1 MLSKDEIAFFIQED
15 SCSERKSQARVG
27 ERYYEGEH
35 DILHYRLF
43 YYDAEGEVQ
52 EDKTRSNIKI
62 SHPFFTE
69 LVDQQAQY
77 MLNGDTFIKSDIPE
91 LQEELDKVF
100 NDDFTSELTETITNT
115 ITRGFG
121 YMYLYKDSNDNFRFE
136 NADAMG
142 VVEVRAKDT
151 DDNCKY
157 VIYWYI
163 DKNTKAQKKVK
174 RIQVWTDKE
183 IYFYTQT
190 DDGEI
195 VEDDTEEYNPRP
207 HIVYRNNNDDESLYY
222 DTLGFIPFFR
232 LDNNR
237 KQTSSLKPI
246 KSLIDD
252 YDLMACGLSNNIQ
265 DSAEAYFVV
274 SGFQGDNLDE
284 LIQNVKTKKHIG
296 VDPGGDIDIKTVEI
310 PYQARATKLAL
321 DETNIYRFGMG
332 FNSAQL
338 GDGNITNV
346 VIKSRYA
353 LLDLKCDK
361 LEKNLKKFLREMIS
375 IVIDDVN
382 KRNGTGYA
390 LKDVYFDFTREIITN
405 ATDNAQIKQIEAG
418 TEATKIN
425 LLLGLNGVLDNETV
439 IQLICEQL
447 DINYN
452 DIKDKLP
459 QQEVDESM
467 DAMQMLEDVEPEEV
481 ESGEPEEAD
490 EEVEGI
496 SEGEKET
503 QQAVLDMLDELL
515 KELDN

>member
-1 MLSKDEIAFFIQED
+1 MLSKEEIAFFIMED
-15 SCSERKSQARVG
+15 ASSERKSQAKVG
-27 ERYYEGEH
+27 QRYYDGEH
-35 DILHYRLF
+35 DILNYRLF
-43 YYDAEGEVQ
+43 YYDADGELQ

-77 MLNGDTFIKSDIPE
+77 MLNGEEFVKSDIPE
-91 LQEELDKVF
+91 LQDELDKVF
-100 NDDFTSELTETITNT
+100 NDDFTSELTETITST
-115 ITRGFG
+115 VTKGFG
-121 YMYLYKDSNDNFRFE
+121 YMYCYKDSKNNFKFE

-151 DDNCKY
+151 DDNCEY

-163 DKNTKAQKKVK
+163 DKNTKANKKVK
-174 RIQVWTDKE
+174 RIQVWDKE
-183 IYFYTQT
+183 RIYFYMQA
-190 DDGEI
+190 DDGAI
-195 VEDDTEEYNPRP
+195 VEDDTEDINPRP
-207 HIVYRNNNDDESLYY
+207 HIIYRNTNDDESLYY

-237 KQTSSLKPI
+237 KQQSGLKPI

-284 LIQNVKTKKHIG
+284 LIQNVKVKKHIG
-296 VDPGGDIDIKTVEI
+296 VDAGGNLDVKTVEI

-332 FNSAQL
+332 FNSAQI

-361 LEKNLKKFLREMIS
+361 LEKNLKKFLREMVQ
-375 IVIDDVN
+375 IVLDDIN
-382 KRNGTGYA
+382 KRNGTDYQQ
-390 LKDVYFDFTREIITN
+390 KDVYFDFEREVITN
-405 ATDNAQIKQIEAG
+405 ASDNASIKKIEAD
-418 TEATKIN
+418 TKAVEIN
-425 LLLGLNGVLDNETV
+425 LLMGLAQVLDSETV
-439 IQLICEQL
+439 VQLICEQL
-447 DINYN
+447 DIDYN
-452 DIKDKLP
+452 EIKDKLP
-459 QQEVDESM
+459 KQEPNDPYEAMGVLNSEQQT
-467 DAMQMLEDVEPEEV
+467 
-481 ESGEPEEAD
+481 
-490 EEVEGI
+490 
-496 SEGEKET
+496 ET
-503 QQAVLDMLDELL
+503 SPTVPT
-515 KELDN
+515 

>member
-1 MLSKDEIAFFIQED
+1 MLSKEEISFFIQED
-15 SCSERKSQARVG
+15 DCSERKSQARVG

-35 DILHYRLF
+35 DITHYKLF
-43 YYDAEGEVQ
+43 YYDAEGEIQ

-77 MLNGDTFIKSDIPE
+77 MLNGDAFIKSNIPE
-91 LQEELDKVF
+91 LQSELDKVF
-100 NDDFTSELTETITNT
+100 TDDFTSELTETITST

-121 YMYLYKDSNDNFRFE
+121 YMYCYKDASDNFRFE

-151 DDNCKY
+151 DDNCQY

-174 RIQVWTDKE
+174 RIQVWDDKQ

-190 DDGEI
+190 DEGEI

-207 HIVYRNNNDDESLYY
+207 HIVYRNSNDDDSLYY

-237 KQTSSLKPI
+237 KQQSSLKPI

-284 LIQNVKTKKHIG
+284 LIQNIKTKKHIG
-296 VDPGGDIDIKTVEI
+296 VDIGGGVDVKTVEI

-361 LEKNLKKFLREMIS
+361 LEKNLKKFLREMIR
-375 IVIDDVN
+375 IVVDNVN
-382 KRNGTGYA
+382 KRNGTDYQ
-390 LKDVYFDFTREIITN
+390 LKDVYFEFNREIITN

-418 TEATKIN
+418 TQATKIN
-425 LLLGLNGVLDNETV
+425 LLLGLNGILDNETV
-439 IQLICEQL
+439 IQMICEQL

-459 QQEVDESM
+459 RDEAQESKS
-467 DAMQMLEDVEPEEV
+467 AMEV
-481 ESGEPEEAD
+481 LNNEQAT
-490 EEVEGI
+490 
-496 SEGEKET
+496 ET
-503 QQAVLDMLDELL
+503 SPTITA
-515 KELDN
+515 

>member
-1 MLSKDEIAFFIQED
+1 MLSKEEIAFFIMED
-15 SCSERKSQARVG
+15 ASSERKIQAKVG
-27 ERYYEGEH
+27 QRYYDGEH
-35 DILHYRLF
+35 DILRYRLF
-43 YYDAEGEVQ
+43 YYDADGELQ

-91 LQEELDKVF
+91 LQSELYKVF
-100 NDDFTSELTETITNT
+100 NDDFTSELTETITST
-115 ITRGFG
+115 ITKGFG
-121 YMYLYKDSNDNFRFE
+121 YMYCYKDSKDNFKFE

-151 DDNCKY
+151 DDNCEY

-163 DKNTKAQKKVK
+163 DKNTKANKKIK
-174 RIQVWTDKE
+174 RIQVWDKE
-183 IYFYTQT
+183 QIYFYTQA
-190 DDGEI
+190 DDGAI
-195 VEDDTEEYNPRP
+195 VEDDTEDLNPRP
-207 HIVYRNNNDDESLYY
+207 HIIYRNTNDDESLYY

-237 KQTSSLKPI
+237 KQQSGLKPI
-246 KSLIDD
+246 KALIDD

-284 LIQNVKTKKHIG
+284 LIQNVKVKKHIG
-296 VDPGGDIDIKTVEI
+296 VDVGGGVDVKTVEI

-332 FNSAQL
+332 FNSAQI

-361 LEKNLKKFLREMIS
+361 LEKNLKKFLREM
-375 IVIDDVN
+375 VQVVLDDVN
-382 KRNGTGYA
+382 KRNSTDYQQ
-390 LKDVYFDFTREIITN
+390 KDVYFEFEREVITN
-405 ATDNAQIKQIEAG
+405 ASDNASIKKIEVD
-418 TEATKIN
+418 TKAVEIN
-425 LLLGLNGVLDNETV
+425 LLMGLAQVLPQENV
-439 IQLICEQL
+439 IQLICDEL
-447 DINYN
+447 DIDYN
-452 DIKDKLP
+452 EIKDKLP
-459 QQEVDESM
+459 TNEANESYR
-467 DAMQMLEDVEPEEV
+467 AMENLNT
-481 ESGEPEEAD
+481 SD
-490 EEVEGI
+490 EE
-496 SEGEKET
+496 K
-503 QQAVLDMLDELL
+503 L
-515 KELDN
+515 

>member
-1 MLSKDEIAFFIQED
+1 MLSKEEIAFFIQED
-15 SCSERKSQARVG
+15 ACSERKNLARVG

-35 DILHYRLF
+35 DILRYRLF
-43 YYDAEGEVQ
+43 YYDANGELQ

-77 MLNGDTFIKSDIPE
+77 MLNGETFIKSDMPE

-100 NDDFTSELTETITNT
+100 NDEFTSELTETITST
-115 ITRGFG
+115 ITKGFG
-121 YMYLYKDSNDNFRFE
+121 YMYCYKDVNDNFRFE

-163 DKNTKAQKKVK
+163 DKNTKEQKKVK
-174 RIQVWTDKE
+174 RIQVWDDKQ
-183 IYFYTQT
+183 IYFYVQT
-190 DDGEI
+190 DDGAI

-207 HIVYRNNNDDESLYY
+207 HIVYRNAGDDDSLYY
-222 DTLGFIPFFR
+222 DTLGFVPFFR

-237 KQTSSLKPI
+237 KQQSALKPI
-246 KSLIDD
+246 KTLIDD

-284 LIQNVKTKKHIG
+284 LIQNVKVKKHIG
-296 VDPGGDIDIKTVEI
+296 VDVGGGIDVKTVEI

-361 LEKNLKKFLREMIS
+361 LEKNLKKFLREMIR
-375 IVIDDVN
+375 IVLDDVN
-382 KRNGTGYA
+382 KRNETDYQ
-390 LKDVYFDFTREIITN
+390 LKDVYFEFNREIITN

-447 DINYN
+447 DIDYN

-459 QQEVDESM
+459 QQEATESM
-467 DAMQMLEDVEPEEV
+467 DAMQMLEDVQTEEND
-481 ESGEPEEAD
+481 EIEQAD

-503 QQAVLDMLDELL
+503 QQAVLDMLDGLL

>member
-1 MLSKDEIAFFIQED
+1 MLSKEEIAFFIQED
-15 SCSERKSQARVG
+15 NCSDRKNLARVG

-35 DILHYRLF
+35 DILRYRLF
-43 YYDAEGEVQ
+43 YYDANGEIQ

-100 NDDFTSELTETITNT
+100 TDDFTMELTETITST
-115 ITRGFG
+115 ITKGFG
-121 YMYLYKDSNDNFRFE
+121 YMYCYKDANDNFRFE

-151 DDNCKY
+151 DDNCRY

-163 DKNTKAQKKVK
+163 DKNTKANKKIK
-174 RIQVWTDKE
+174 RIQVWDDKQ
-183 IYFYTQT
+183 IYFYTQA
-190 DDGEI
+190 DDGAI

-237 KQTSSLKPI
+237 KQQSALKPI
-246 KSLIDD
+246 KALIDD

-284 LIQNVKTKKHIG
+284 LITNIKTKKHIG
-296 VDPGGDIDIKTVEI
+296 VDVGGGVDVKTVEI

-361 LEKNLKKFLREMIS
+361 LEKNLKKFLREMIK
-375 IVIDDVN
+375 IVLDDVN
-382 KRNGTGYA
+382 KRNETDYQQ
-390 LKDVYFDFTREIITN
+390 KDVYFEFNREIITN
-405 ATDNAQIKQIEAG
+405 ASDNASIKKLEAD
-418 TEATKIN
+418 TKAVEIN
-425 LLLGLNGVLDNETV
+425 VLLGLNGVLDNETV

-447 DINYN
+447 DIDYN
-452 DIKDKLP
+452 EIKDKLP
-459 QQEVDESM
+459 TDEAQESM
-467 DAMQMLEDVEPEEV
+467 GAMEV
-481 ESGEPEEAD
+481 LNNEQAT
-490 EEVEGI
+490 EGSPAI
-496 SEGEKET
+496 TS
-503 QQAVLDMLDELL
+503 
-515 KELDN
+515 

>member
-1 MLSKDEIAFFIQED
+1 MLSKEEIAFFIQED
-15 SCSERKSQARVG
+15 NCSDRKNLARVG

-43 YYDAEGEVQ
+43 YYDANGEIQ

-100 NDDFTSELTETITNT
+100 TDDFTMELTETITST
-115 ITRGFG
+115 ITKGFG
-121 YMYLYKDSNDNFRFE
+121 YMYCYKDSNDNFRFE

-151 DDNCKY
+151 DDNCRY

-163 DKNTKAQKKVK
+163 DKNTKANKKIK
-174 RIQVWTDKE
+174 RIQVWDDKQ
-183 IYFYTQT
+183 IYFYTQA
-190 DDGEI
+190 DDGAI

-232 LDNNR
+232 LDNNK
-237 KQTSSLKPI
+237 KQQSALKPI
-246 KSLIDD
+246 KALIDD

-284 LIQNVKTKKHIG
+284 LITNIKTKKHIG
-296 VDPGGDIDIKTVEI
+296 VDVGGGVDVKTVEI

-361 LEKNLKKFLREMIS
+361 LEKNLKKFLREMIK
-375 IVIDDVN
+375 IVLDDVN
-382 KRNGTGYA
+382 NRNDTDYQQ
-390 LKDVYFDFTREIITN
+390 KDVYFDFDREIITN
-405 ATDNAQIKQIEAG
+405 ASDNASIKKLEAD
-418 TEATKIN
+418 TKAVEIN

-447 DINYN
+447 DIDYN
-452 DIKDKLP
+452 EIKDKLP
-459 QQEVDESM
+459 TDEAQESM
-467 DAMQMLEDVEPEEV
+467 GAMETLDNTPVDNVEGNVDNTQMEEDVLGMLEKLLNEV
-481 ESGEPEEAD
+481 G
-490 EEVEGI
+490 
-496 SEGEKET
+496 
-503 QQAVLDMLDELL
+503 
-515 KELDN
+515 

>member
-1 MLSKDEIAFFIQED
+1 MLSKEEIAFFIQED
-15 SCSERKSQARVG
+15 NCSDRKNLARVG

-43 YYDAEGEVQ
+43 YYDANGEIQ

-100 NDDFTSELTETITNT
+100 TDDFTMELTETITST
-115 ITRGFG
+115 ITKGFG
-121 YMYLYKDSNDNFRFE
+121 YMYCYKDANDNFRFE

-151 DDNCKY
+151 DDNCRY

-163 DKNTKAQKKVK
+163 DKNTKANKKIK
-174 RIQVWTDKE
+174 RIQVWDDKQ
-183 IYFYTQT
+183 IYFYTQA
-190 DDGEI
+190 DDGAI

-237 KQTSSLKPI
+237 KQQSALKPI
-246 KSLIDD
+246 KALIDD

-284 LIQNVKTKKHIG
+284 LITNIKTKKHIG
-296 VDPGGDIDIKTVEI
+296 VDVGGGVDVKTVEI

-361 LEKNLKKFLREMIS
+361 LEKNLKKFLREMIK
-375 IVIDDVN
+375 IVLDDVN
-382 KRNGTGYA
+382 KRNDTDYQQ
-390 LKDVYFDFTREIITN
+390 KDVYFEFNREIITN
-405 ATDNAQIKQIEAG
+405 ASDNASIKKLEAD
-418 TEATKIN
+418 TKAVEIN

-447 DINYN
+447 DIDYN
-452 DIKDKLP
+452 EIKDKLP
-459 QQEVDESM
+459 TDEAQESM
-467 DAMQMLEDVEPEEV
+467 GAMETLDNTPVDNVEGNVDNTQMEEDVLGMLEKLLNEV
-481 ESGEPEEAD
+481 G
-490 EEVEGI
+490 
-496 SEGEKET
+496 
-503 QQAVLDMLDELL
+503 
-515 KELDN
+515 

>member
-1 MLSKDEIAFFIQED
+1 MLSKEEIAFFIQED
-15 SCSERKSQARVG
+15 NCSDRKNLARVG

-35 DILHYRLF
+35 DILRYRLF
-43 YYDAEGEVQ
+43 YYDANGEIQ

-100 NDDFTSELTETITNT
+100 TDDFTMELTETITST
-115 ITRGFG
+115 ITKGFG
-121 YMYLYKDSNDNFRFE
+121 YMYCYKDSNDNFRFE

-151 DDNCKY
+151 DDNCRY

-163 DKNTKAQKKVK
+163 DKNTKANKKIK
-174 RIQVWTDKE
+174 RIQVWDDKQ
-183 IYFYTQT
+183 IYFYTQA
-190 DDGEI
+190 DDGAI

-237 KQTSSLKPI
+237 KQQSALKPI
-246 KSLIDD
+246 KALIDD

-284 LIQNVKTKKHIG
+284 LITNIKTKKHIG
-296 VDPGGDIDIKTVEI
+296 VDVGGGVDMKTVNI
-310 PYQARATKLAL
+310 PYEARATKLAL

-361 LEKNLKKFLREMIS
+361 LEKNLKKFLREMIK
-375 IVIDDVN
+375 IVLDDVN
-382 KRNGTGYA
+382 KRNDTDYQQ
-390 LKDVYFDFTREIITN
+390 KDVYFDFDREIITN
-405 ATDNAQIKQIEAG
+405 ASDNASIKKLEADKKAV
-418 TEATKIN
+418 EVN

-447 DINYN
+447 DIDYN
-452 DIKDKLP
+452 EIKDKLP
-459 QQEVDESM
+459 TDEAQESM
-467 DAMQMLEDVEPEEV
+467 GAMEV
-481 ESGEPEEAD
+481 LNNESAT
-490 EEVEGI
+490 EG
-496 SEGEKET
+496 SPT
-503 QQAVLDMLDELL
+503 VTS
-515 KELDN
+515 

>member
-1 MLSKDEIAFFIQED
+1 MED
-15 SCSERKSQARVG
+15 ANSERKSQAKVG
-27 ERYYEGEH
+27 QRYYDGEH

-43 YYDAEGEVQ
+43 YYDADGELQ

-77 MLNGDTFIKSDIPE
+77 MLNGDTFVKSDTPE
-91 LQEELDKVF
+91 LQAELDKVF
-100 NDDFTSELTETITNT
+100 NDDFTSELTETITST
-115 ITRGFG
+115 VTKGFG
-121 YMYLYKDSNDNFRFE
+121 YMYCYKDSKDNFKFE

-151 DDNCKY
+151 DDNCEY

-163 DKNTKAQKKVK
+163 DKNTKANKKIK
-174 RIQVWTDKE
+174 RIQVWDKE
-183 IYFYTQT
+183 QIYFYTQA
-190 DDGEI
+190 DDGVI
-195 VEDDTEEYNPRP
+195 VEDDTEDINPRP
-207 HIVYRNNNDDESLYY
+207 HIIYRNTNDDESLYY

-237 KQTSSLKPI
+237 KQQSGLKPI
-246 KSLIDD
+246 KALIDD

-274 SGFQGDNLDE
+274 SGFQGDDLDE
-284 LIQNVKTKKHIG
+284 LIQNVKVKKHIG
-296 VDPGGDIDIKTVEI
+296 VDVGGGVDVKTVEI

-332 FNSAQL
+332 FNSAQI

-361 LEKNLKKFLREMIS
+361 LEKNLKKFLREMIQ
-375 IVIDDVN
+375 VVLDDVN
-382 KRNGTGYA
+382 KRNGTDYQQ
-390 LKDVYFDFTREIITN
+390 KDVYYEFEREVITN
-405 ATDNAQIKQIEAG
+405 ASDNASIKKVEAD
-418 TEATKIN
+418 TKAVEIN
-425 LLLGLNGVLDNETV
+425 LLMGLAQVLPQENV

-447 DINYN
+447 DIDYN
-452 DIKDKLP
+452 EIKDKLP
-459 QQEVDESM
+459 KQEAQESYQ
-467 DAMQMLEDVEPEEV
+467 AMEGLNGEQEAETGSEV
-481 ESGEPEEAD
+481 T
-490 EEVEGI
+490 
-496 SEGEKET
+496 T
-503 QQAVLDMLDELL
+503 Q
-515 KELDN
+515 

>member
-1 MLSKDEIAFFIQED
+1 MED
-15 SCSERKSQARVG
+15 ASSERKSQAKVG
-27 ERYYEGEH
+27 QRYYDGEH

-43 YYDAEGEVQ
+43 YYDADGELQ

-77 MLNGDTFIKSDIPE
+77 MLNGDTFVKSDIPE
-91 LQEELDKVF
+91 LQSELDKVF
-100 NDDFTSELTETITNT
+100 NDDFTSELTETITST
-115 ITRGFG
+115 VTKGFG
-121 YMYLYKDSNDNFRFE
+121 YMYCYKNSANNFKFE

-151 DDNCKY
+151 DDNCEY

-163 DKNTKAQKKVK
+163 DKNTKANKKIK
-174 RIQVWTDKE
+174 RIQVWDKE
-183 IYFYTQT
+183 QIYFYTQA
-190 DDGEI
+190 DDGAI
-195 VEDDTEEYNPRP
+195 VEDDTEDINPRP
-207 HIVYRNNNDDESLYY
+207 HIIYRNSNDDESLYY

-237 KQTSSLKPI
+237 KQQSGLKPI
-246 KSLIDD
+246 KALIDD

-274 SGFQGDNLDE
+274 SGFQGDDLDE
-284 LIQNVKTKKHIG
+284 LITNVKTKKHIG
-296 VDPGGDIDIKTVEI
+296 VDVGGGVDVKTVEI

-332 FNSAQL
+332 FNSAQI

-361 LEKNLKKFLREMIS
+361 LEKNLKKFLREM
-375 IVIDDVN
+375 VQVVLDDIN
-382 KRNGTGYA
+382 KRNGTDYQQ
-390 LKDVYFDFTREIITN
+390 KDVYFDFEREVITN
-405 ATDNAQIKQIEAG
+405 ASDNASIKKIEAD
-418 TEATKIN
+418 TKAVEIN
-425 LLLGLNGVLDNETV
+425 LLMGLAQVLPQENV

-447 DINYN
+447 DIDYN

-459 QQEVDESM
+459 KNEANESYQAMEV
-467 DAMQMLEDVEPEEV
+467 LNNEPPAEAGAEV
-481 ESGEPEEAD
+481 TP
-490 EEVEGI
+490 
-496 SEGEKET
+496 
-503 QQAVLDMLDELL
+503 
-515 KELDN
+515 

>member
-1 MLSKDEIAFFIQED
+1 MED
-15 SCSERKSQARVG
+15 ASSERKIQAKVG
-27 ERYYEGEH
+27 QRYYDGEH

-43 YYDAEGEVQ
+43 YYDADGELQ

-91 LQEELDKVF
+91 LQSELYKVF
-100 NDDFTSELTETITNT
+100 NDDFTSELTETITST
-115 ITRGFG
+115 ITKGFG
-121 YMYLYKDSNDNFRFE
+121 YMYCYKNSKDNFKFE

-151 DDNCKY
+151 DDNCEY

-163 DKNTKAQKKVK
+163 DKNTKANKKIK
-174 RIQVWTDKE
+174 RIQVWDKE
-183 IYFYTQT
+183 QIYFYTQA
-190 DDGEI
+190 DDGAI
-195 VEDDTEEYNPRP
+195 VEDDTEDLNPRP
-207 HIVYRNNNDDESLYY
+207 HIIYRNTNDDESLYY

-237 KQTSSLKPI
+237 KQQSGLKPI
-246 KSLIDD
+246 KALIDD
-252 YDLMACGLSNNIQ
+252 YDLMACGLSKNIQ

-284 LIQNVKTKKHIG
+284 LIQNVKVKKHIG
-296 VDPGGDIDIKTVEI
+296 VDVGGGVDVKTVEI

-332 FNSAQL
+332 FNSAQI

-361 LEKNLKKFLREMIS
+361 LEKNLKKFLREM
-375 IVIDDVN
+375 VQVVLDDVN
-382 KRNGTGYA
+382 KRNGTDYQQ
-390 LKDVYFDFTREIITN
+390 KDVYFEFEREVITN
-405 ATDNAQIKQIEAG
+405 ASDNASIKKIEAD
-418 TEATKIN
+418 TKAVEIN
-425 LLLGLNGVLDNETV
+425 LLMGLAQVLPQENV
-439 IQLICEQL
+439 IQLICDEL
-447 DINYN
+447 DIDYN
-452 DIKDKLP
+452 EIKDKLP
-459 QQEVDESM
+459 TNEAQESYQ
-467 DAMQMLEDVEPEEV
+467 AMEV
-481 ESGEPEEAD
+481 LNNEQTT
-490 EEVEGI
+490 
-496 SEGEKET
+496 ET
-503 QQAVLDMLDELL
+503 GSTVTP
-515 KELDN
+515 